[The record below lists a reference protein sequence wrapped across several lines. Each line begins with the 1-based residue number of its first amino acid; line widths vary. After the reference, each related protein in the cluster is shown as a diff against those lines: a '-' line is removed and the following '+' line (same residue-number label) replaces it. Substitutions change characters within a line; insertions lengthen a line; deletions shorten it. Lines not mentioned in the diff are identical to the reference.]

1 MRIDRVK
8 RATGGPR
15 RHRTAWMEAVLVVL
29 LVATGSV
36 AGAEP
41 PEDRS
46 KARPEIRYET
56 EGPIPTLSPVPNP
69 KGTKTV
75 LLTDD
80 RLHPRLVRLEPGES
94 VTWLSYAQQPSRISF
109 SRDVARSMVCRAV
122 VNFQVDESRLR
133 SGPLVAGD
141 SASFCE
147 LAPGTYRYR
156 IERDPTGTR
165 ATTGGRQLSSRL
177 EGLIVVDD
185 RSPVAAR

>member
-1 MRIDRVK
+1 MTMQRVK
-8 RATGGPR
+8 QMAERVGR
-15 RHRTAWMEAVLVVL
+15 RHSTWLELVLIVV

-36 AGAEP
+36 AGAGAD
-41 PEDRS
+41 EDRS
-46 KARPEIRYET
+46 QARPEIRYET
-56 EGPIPTLSPVPNP
+56 EGPVPTLSPVPNP

-109 SRDVARSMVCRAV
+109 SREVARSMVCRAV

-133 SGPLVAGD
+133 SGPLSAGD

-156 IERDPTGTR
+156 IERDPAGAR
-165 ATTGGRQLSSRL
+165 ATTGGLQLSSRL

-185 RSPVAAR
+185 RSPVASR